1 MKKKLFKIA
10 IILVVAMIGN
20 IMMAE
25 YNVKENKVYYEDI
38 LVEGANTKTLKKL
51 SKNYMT
57 DGKRVFYFEREIKGA
72 DPDTFQVLEHAFSKD
87 KNHVYYETEKIEENI
102 NTSVVKILNKFYFKD
117 NKNVYLM
124 YGKVEGADP
133 DTFELLTDNMG
144 YSKDKNNVYYTFSV
158 VEGADVKTF
167 EIIKEIF
174 AYAKDKNNL
183 YYDGIQIDK
192 INTKDFSIL
201 SEDLIRNN
209 NKIFFQGTPLKEIDG
224 KKFRFLTKETRWSGL
239 SYGTDEKNIYVI
251 GLMGDSDILRTIKNV
266 DISTFKVMEDGK
278 YSFDKNNVYYTGYNG
293 TIKIEGADISSF
305 TPIKNSLLYSKDK
318 NSLYISGKKV
328 KGISPENLK
337 IFFLPFDVYAFLLKN
352 DTNIYYM
359 TANESIVDSFNIIT
373 LNSSGM
379 DLKTFEAVGE
389 DNNYFKDKNNLY
401 MKNFEKGL
409 VKIEGFDIKSM
420 VILDDFYIKDK
431 NNVYCN
437 GKIMKEADSKTFTIT
452 HNKYG
457 NEVIKDKYK
466 IYDYCAN

>member
-102 NTSVVKILNKFYFKD
+102 NTSAVKVLNKFYFKD

-183 YYDGIQIDK
+183 YY
-192 INTKDFSIL
+192 
-201 SEDLIRNN
+201 
-209 NKIFFQGTPLKEIDG
+209 
-224 KKFRFLTKETRWSGL
+224 
-239 SYGTDEKNIYVI
+239 
-251 GLMGDSDILRTIKNV
+251 
-266 DISTFKVMEDGK
+266 
-278 YSFDKNNVYYTGYNG
+278 
-293 TIKIEGADISSF
+293 
-305 TPIKNSLLYSKDK
+305 
-318 NSLYISGKKV
+318 
-328 KGISPENLK
+328 
-337 IFFLPFDVYAFLLKN
+337 
-352 DTNIYYM
+352 
-359 TANESIVDSFNIIT
+359 
-373 LNSSGM
+373 
-379 DLKTFEAVGE
+379 
-389 DNNYFKDKNNLY
+389 
-401 MKNFEKGL
+401 
-409 VKIEGFDIKSM
+409 
-420 VILDDFYIKDK
+420 
-431 NNVYCN
+431 C
-437 GKIMKEADSKTFTIT
+437 
-452 HNKYG
+452 
-457 NEVIKDKYK
+457 
-466 IYDYCAN
+466 